1 MIRPLLRRLLLTV
14 SVVLTVLLEHGAVE
28 VGLVSADVIRV
39 QQTAHVAAVILLLIT
54 EQALS

>member
-1 MIRPLLRRLLLTV
+1 MIRPLLRRLLLTE

-28 VGLVSADVIRV
+28 VGLVSAVVIRV
-39 QQTAHVAAVILLLIT
+39 QQAAHVAAVILLLIT